1 MTHLRQLM
9 LEELRRRNFADS
21 TIRSYLHGVE
31 HFSRYFHRRPDQLG
45 PEHIREYQAALF
57 TKLKFSPNTV
67 TLRLAA
73 LRFFHIQVLKRGWSI
88 AETPYPKKV
97 LHLPEILSQDEVARL
112 IDAAEFP
119 FHRILL
125 MTLYAT
131 GARRAE
137 VAHLKISDI
146 DSQRMIIHIRGGKGR
161 KDRDVMLS
169 PKLLDALRVYWRGLR
184 HKPTNWLFP
193 GNRWHTASYP
203 VTTKVLWTACQ
214 NAAQRAGLE
223 HKHIH
228 PHTLRHCFATHLLE
242 AGADLRAIQMLL
254 GHRDL
259 EETTIYLHLSRRHL
273 APLVVRWMHLRFENK
288 ESRRRAHEPA
298 SSGGGRHRSL
308 CGAVVC

>member
-1 MTHLRQLM
+1 M
-9 LEELRRRNFADS
+9 LEELRRRNFAAT
-21 TIRSYLHGVE
+21 TIRSYIHGVE
-31 HFSRYFHRRPDQLG
+31 HFSRYFHRPPDQLG
-45 PEHIREYQAALF
+45 PEHIRQYQAMLF
-57 TKLKFSPNTV
+57 TELKFSPNTV

-73 LRFFHIQVLKRGWSI
+73 LRFFYIHVLKRNWSI

-97 LHLPEILSQDEVARL
+97 IRLPEILSQEQVARL

-137 VAHLKISDI
+137 VTHLKVSDI
-146 DSQRMIIHIRGGKGR
+146 DSQRMVVHIRGGKGR

-169 PKLLDALRVYWRGLR
+169 PKLLEALRDYWRGLR
-184 HKPTNWLFP
+184 RKPTTWLFP
-193 GNRWHTASYP
+193 GNRWHTANYP

-214 NAAQRAGLE
+214 SAAKRAGLE

-242 AGADLRAIQMLL
+242 AGADLRTIQMLL

-273 APLVVRWMHLRFENK
+273 NATCSPLDALMI
-288 ESRRRAHEPA
+288 
-298 SSGGGRHRSL
+298 GGVEGPTQN
-308 CGAVVC
+308 A